1 MPTESSGQRQLRPGY
16 VGPVRLLTAADAQD
30 SAVAAATNL
39 SHAGLSAG
47 DRLAVVTPEYAS
59 GIDVPLAQA
68 DVLGVLLGALR
79 LGVIPVLLHPLLT
92 EVERHFILNDAQV
105 TADPILPEQLA
116 AWTRPAPGS
125 PAELSEFPLTRPMH
139 YTSGTTGSPK
149 GVIAQLSEREA
160 FQWWTDEI
168 GHWQFDSADR
178 TLVHSPLCHSAP
190 LRFAIGTL
198 LAGGTVVL
206 PGRFGVA
213 TTIAAMREAA
223 PTTAFLVPSQAA
235 LLLAAELPRSTYRL
249 LAHAG
254 SACPPEVKRGLHA
267 WAGAD
272 RVWEFYGSTEG
283 QFTSCRGTEWEARP
297 GTVGRARPGRDLD
310 IDSAGL
316 VWCTPPTF
324 ARFEYW
330 NDPVKT
336 AAAWRSTAGGRAFTV
351 GDLGRLDDDGY
362 LYLEGRR
369 EDLIISGGVNVY
381 PAEVE
386 SVISTHPLVQD
397 VVVFAVPD
405 SRWGQR
411 VTCAVVTSASADE
424 LTAWSRQRLAAYKL
438 PKEWI
443 VVETLPRNSMGKVRR
458 STLSREL
465 GLTES

>member
-1 MPTESSGQRQLRPGY
+1 ML
-16 VGPVRLLTAADAQD
+16 LLTAADARR
-30 SAVAAATNL
+30 SAVAAATRL
-39 SHAGLSAG
+39 RHAGLSAG
-47 DRLAVVTPEYAS
+47 DRLAVVTPEYES
-59 GIDVPLAQA
+59 GIDVPQAQA
-68 DVLGVLLGALR
+68 DVLGVLLGALGM
-79 LGVIPVLLHPLLT
+79 GVIPVLLHPLLT
-92 EVERHFILNDAQV
+92 EVERRFILNDAQV
-105 TADPILPEQLA
+105 TADPILPDQLA

-125 PAELSEFPLTRPMH
+125 AADLAEFPLTRPMH

-149 GVIAQLSEREA
+149 GVVAQLSEREA

-168 GHWQFDSADR
+168 DHWQFDSTDR

-267 WAGAD
+267 WAGVE

-283 QFTSCRGTEWEARP
+283 QFTSCRGSEWEERP
-297 GTVGRARPGRDLD
+297 GTVGRARPGRTLS
-310 IDSAGL
+310 IDSAGQ

-351 GDLGRLDDDGY
+351 GDLGRLDDDGF
-362 LYLEGRR
+362 LFLEGRR

-386 SVISTHPLVQD
+386 SVISTHPQVQD
-397 VVVFAVPD
+397 VAVFAIPD
-405 SRWGQR
+405 ERWGQR
-411 VTCAVVTSASADE
+411 VTCAVVTSATADE

-443 VVETLPRNSMGKVRR
+443 LVEAVPRNSMGKVRR
-458 STLSREL
+458 SGLAREL
-465 GLTES
+465 DLNDG

>member
-1 MPTESSGQRQLRPGY
+1 MLTT
-16 VGPVRLLTAADAQD
+16 VR
-30 SAVAAATNL
+30 
-39 SHAGLSAG
+39 
-47 DRLAVVTPEYAS
+47 E
-59 GIDVPLAQA
+59 
-68 DVLGVLLGALR
+68 
-79 LGVIPVLLHPLLT
+79 IP
-92 EVERHFILNDAQV
+92 
-105 TADPILPEQLA
+105 
-116 AWTRPAPGS
+116 
-125 PAELSEFPLTRPMH
+125 
-139 YTSGTTGSPK
+139 
-149 GVIAQLSEREA
+149 
-160 FQWWTDEI
+160 
-168 GHWQFDSADR
+168 
-178 TLVHSPLCHSAP
+178 
-190 LRFAIGTL
+190 
-198 LAGGTVVL
+198 
-206 PGRFGVA
+206 
-213 TTIAAMREAA
+213 
-223 PTTAFLVPSQAA
+223 TAFLVPSQAA
-235 LLLAAELPRSTYRL
+235 LLLVTELPQSTYRL

-254 SACPPEVKRGLHA
+254 SACPPEVKRSLHA

-316 VWCTPPTF
+316 VWCTPPAF

-424 LTAWSRQRLAAYKL
+424 LTEWSRQRLAAYKL